1 MVVGTMMGGAG
12 TSGGKV
18 LNRQM
23 SMGMVKSHHLRLAS
37 VYGKAAQISQEDEL
51 FRHRRAS
58 EQQVFWLQGSGLAG
72 PGFTV
77 WG

>member
-1 MVVGTMMGGAG
+1 MVVGRSMGGAG
-12 TSGGKV
+12 TSGGKG

-23 SMGMVKSHHLRLAS
+23 SIGAVESQHLKGAFL
-37 VYGKAAQISQEDEL
+37 YGKHAHVTHGGEF

-72 PGFTV
+72 LGFMV
-77 WG
+77 